1 MAIYVGVNGVAKKVK
16 QAYIGVDDKAEIIYK
31 DGIVPTGYYPV
42 EYITPNTDNDCSLIF
57 REKIYKYSKIIFTV
71 GFDPNYVNTTGEN
84 KVCTLGQFSTVRI
97 RVTSTGAL
105 QAIIGSITHNITKD
119 SRLRLKYAYTINKT
133 ANCDSY
139 YQEYAYDG
147 HGSLSG
153 EISIGTN
160 IDSFGGDNQP
170 CYFWRNNNDNNKQLG
185 SYIYSCVI
193 YSDMAAGGQLTRNFI
208 PCINQNGMAGFY
220 DSVSGEFL
228 GNNNLTN
235 GPIITP

>member
-16 QAYIGVDDKAEIIYK
+16 QVYIGVDDKAEIIYK
-31 DGIVPTGYYPV
+31 DGIVPVGYYPV
-42 EYITPNTDNDCSLIF
+42 EYITPNTDNDCSLTF

-71 GFDPNYVNTTGEN
+71 GFDPNYVNTTG
-84 KVCTLGQFSTVRI
+84 KSKLCTLGQFSTVSI
-97 RVTSTGAL
+97 RVTSAGAL
-105 QAIIGSITHNITKD
+105 QAIIGSITHNIA
-119 SRLRLKYAYTINKT
+119 SNNGHFRLKYVYTINKT

-139 YQEYAYDG
+139 YQRIEYNG
-147 HGSLSG
+147 LSP

-170 CYFWRNNNDNNKQLG
+170 CYFWRDNSGNNKQLG